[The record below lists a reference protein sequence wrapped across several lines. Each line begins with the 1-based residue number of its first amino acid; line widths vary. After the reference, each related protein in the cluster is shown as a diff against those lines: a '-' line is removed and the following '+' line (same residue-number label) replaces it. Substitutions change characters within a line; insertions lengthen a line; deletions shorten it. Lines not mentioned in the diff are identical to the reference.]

1 MLEFGEKL
9 SLLPSA
15 VTERDISAL
24 REYGFTDRDILSITL
39 AAAYRNYIVRVAD
52 SLGVELHKNYSYSTD
67 VLEAF
72 NVSQSDISNTIYGDR
87 LSSSSVGIADSPSR
101 INREIPSPA
110 MGNSCWIDTNP
121 IGVGVANLF
130 AEGERLTAPYPL
142 TNLASAIS
150 LRPDALK
157 ATLDFAG
164 LLGWGGS
171 GLGPQMES
179 FVGLVVATVSWI
191 PYMGVHHAQTFLDAG
206 GTVEEIRSLLN
217 DRSVEALDVI
227 YRDVGRY
234 CEKIAREPNSVVRSD
249 VDVLRSLGF
258 GDEQILSIAAAASL
272 ESFLC
277 RVVAGLG
284 VSLEDH
290 NFTPEVL
297 DLFMVRVAS

>member
-15 VTERDISAL
+15 VTELDISAL
-24 REYGFTDRDILSITL
+24 REHGFSDRDILSITL

-87 LSSSSVGIADSPSR
+87 LTSSSAGIAKSPSLM
-101 INREIPSPA
+101 NREIPDPA
-110 MGNSCWIDTNP
+110 VGNSCWIDTNP
-121 IGVGVANLF
+121 VGVGDPNLF
-130 AEGERLTAPYPL
+130 EEMDRLTTPYPL
-142 TNLASAIS
+142 SNLTSAIS

-157 ATLDFAG
+157 ATLGFAG

-171 GLGPQMES
+171 GLGSRMEA
-179 FVGLVVATVSWI
+179 FVGLVVATVSWV

-206 GTVEEIRSLLN
+206 GTVEEIRSILN
-217 DRSVEALDVI
+217 DCSLEALDSS

-234 CEKIAREPNSVVRSD
+234 CEKIAREPNSVARSD
-249 VDVLRSLGF
+249 VDALRFLGF
-258 GDEQILSIAAAASL
+258 SDEEILSIAAAASL

-277 RVVAGLG
+277 RVASGLG

-297 DLFMVRVAS
+297 DLFLVKVAS